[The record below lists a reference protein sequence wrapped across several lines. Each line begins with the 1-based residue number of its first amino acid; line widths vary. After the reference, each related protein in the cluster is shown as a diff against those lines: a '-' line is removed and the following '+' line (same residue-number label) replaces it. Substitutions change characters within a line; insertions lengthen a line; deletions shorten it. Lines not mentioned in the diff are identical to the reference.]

1 MKSSDTISVSF
12 PPACY
17 CITRYSIAILVL
29 EYSLSLLIEAT
40 VDGHPQLVVAQKYAG
55 VGMAHLVELFFGHQ
69 MRVTDKLRAIRN
81 VSHWNLQ
88 LTTSS
93 GARGFPNWVRTFIDN
108 DFVVVDSVL
117 STSFLVDHP
126 FSCSAIARD
135 LKLLFQIGVISL
147 LSPVSTPATK
157 SSNIVKRR
165 NILGD

>member
-17 CITRYSIAILVL
+17 FRTGYFIAILVL
-29 EYSLSLLIEAT
+29 EHSLSLLIEAT
-40 VDGHPQLVVAQKYAG
+40 VDGHPQLVVAEKDAG
-55 VGMAHLVELFFGHQ
+55 VGMAHLVEPFFRRQ

-93 GARGFPNWVRTFIDN
+93 GARGFPNWVGTIIDN
-108 DFVVVDSVL
+108 DFGVVDGVL
-117 STSFLVDHP
+117 STCLLSDHP
-126 FSCSAIARD
+126 FSCSAIAGD
-135 LKLLFQIGVISL
+135 LKLPFQIGVISL
-147 LSPVSTPATK
+147 LGPVSTPATK
-157 SSNIVKRR
+157 SSNRVKRR